1 MAFYMTQ
8 TYSIGFINYSEKK
21 LIKIEPLVAD
31 LQTCKLCACFGK
43 VRSSC
48 KNVPAVWTPLPS
60 WVFWGKKWLFDL
72 SWGCLIVFYMCL
84 AQHYP
89 WQVCTIKLHLTTW
102 LTDLEEFESVRNIY
116 MYKNYIFYIKDWFF
130 VLSSRFSHVLHIF
143 VSRAGEVKNIT
154 YRALGAR
161 ILDPFLAN
169 GFAQLLATTELHYL
183 AT

>member
-116 MYKNYIFYIKDWFF
+116 MQSACTK
-130 VLSSRFSHVLHIF
+130 
-143 VSRAGEVKNIT
+143 IT
-154 YRALGAR
+154 YFTSKT
-161 ILDPFLAN
+161 DFLSYLPD
-169 GFAQLLATTELHYL
+169 FRMYCIFLSPELEKLKISHI
-183 AT
+183 AP